1 MLTDGPLAGGSW
13 NAKQLSFLLIYNAEL
28 PFLYSLRIRS
38 PKKKVQCE
46 KGVSDTGKDADAET
60 VRCRGSWELDGAR
73 GLEDSYHGTLKL
85 RLVWQADIP
94 PPTLAHSDTAT
105 ADTGP
110 VATPFAALPLPGD
123 DGNRACEVRPVTA
136 LSVPCSMCSQEQA
149 NLSFF
154 DMVVPHF
161 GTAELVSFS
170 CAACGY
176 KYNKVGTAVGQQ
188 PGLLGKT
195 IRLRVCSPADL
206 KREVVISDVAT
217 VTLAAAELEVQAV
230 GRYTTVE
237 GLIMGLADGLAR
249 AALVS
254 GSNVSETSSTEGPS
268 AACDSATNDSG
279 LRGIVKSVE
288 SRIKELI
295 DGCVASP
302 FTVQISDPLAL
313 SFIAE
318 LPQGQADALNSATA
332 SGKLEV
338 EEWPRTPED
347 DLELGLVDATAAGK
361 LWSTADHEATG
372 SAASGQGIVKIGDE
386 SGLTSELDTCGIAQ
400 SAFHPRRPTSYGYR
414 CLTIL
419 NYCAA
424 VIPGPI
430 PG

>member
-38 PKKKVQCE
+38 PKKAAE
-46 KGVSDTGKDADAET
+46 SGEGADGTGKDGAET
-60 VRCRGSWELDGAR
+60 VRCKGSWKLDGAR

-85 RLVWQADIP
+85 QLVWEADIP
-94 PPTLAHSDTAT
+94 PPTLPHDDTAA
-105 ADTGP
+105 ADQGLV
-110 VATPFAALPLPGD
+110 VAPLAALPLPGD

-136 LSVPCSMCSQEQA
+136 LSVPCSMCSEEQG

-154 DMVVPHF
+154 DMIVPHF

-176 KYNKVGTAVGQQ
+176 KYNKVGTAIGQR
-188 PGLLGKT
+188 PGPMGKT
-195 IRLRVCSPADL
+195 IRLRVCSHADL

-237 GLIMGLADGLAR
+237 GLITGLADGLAR
-249 AALVS
+249 AALVR
-254 GSNVSETSSTEGPS
+254 GSNMSEATSSTEGPS
-268 AACDSATNDSG
+268 EAGDSAKIDSG
-279 LRGIVKSVE
+279 LRGVVNSVE
-288 SRIKELI
+288 ARIKDLI

-302 FTVQISDPLAL
+302 FEVQISDPLAL

-318 LPQGQADALNSATA
+318 LPQTNSAAA
-332 SGKLEV
+332 SAGRLEV

-361 LWSTADHEATG
+361 LWSAADDEAAG
-372 SAASGQGIVKIGDE
+372 SASSGRGIVKIGDE
-386 SGLTSELDTCGIAQ
+386 SGLTSELDTCAIDQ
-400 SAFHPRRPTSYGYR
+400 SAVHPHPPTSCGCR
-414 CLTIL
+414 CLTIC
-419 NYCAA
+419 NHCAA
-424 VIPGPI
+424 VGPGPT
-430 PG
+430 PV